1 MAEQPTDET
10 WSVER
15 LDHLVNTDPSA
26 ALTVADEWR
35 RAAAGDATAEAK
47 ALSAIARAYFELGRS
62 HEAAERIRE
71 ALALSGSS
79 PDRALEERIAMTG
92 AAILGDAGDVAG
104 SLAVLDRLEAGDVGE
119 LAGRIATQRAY
130 VLHQAGELTGALDHA
145 NRAEPLLREVDDRL
159 GLVRLLVCRGLIL
172 LQQGELAAA
181 EHDLRTADTEAIEL
195 QQTAIRAVIA
205 SNLGVVFG
213 RGRRIPE
220 ALAEFTRADALY
232 TRAGRPGRTMAV
244 SELDRA
250 EVLMHAGLVRDA
262 ARAAAAAVRL
272 AEPTGNSTLLGDA
285 QLLLAR
291 AQHAAGE
298 FRSAQRSAEDAEA
311 SFVAAGRARMVSHAR
326 SVRVRAG
333 LARATDATTAA
344 PVLDEAA
351 QLVGALTDDGWGQL
365 ADELRVAR
373 VRTAF
378 GVGALAAVGD
388 DLDHLRLGTNSV
400 RRDAQLA
407 GWYATAIGLARD
419 GDTSGAIDACKVG
432 LDLLDDIVVE
442 APTLERRSAAMRLGA
457 DLSRAAIE
465 LAVAGGSA
473 DVVLSAADGTRARA
487 LHDELVQPGR
497 HQPLTDEGAA
507 RLRNELAAHL
517 GPQVLVEWVI
527 AGGDVW
533 AVVCAGSQ
541 DARLARMAGLTDVL
555 RARDRALVW
564 LDRATQDGADPAD
577 GARRAMGLLDEVLVA
592 PLDLPPDVGVV
603 VVPDGPLHAVP
614 WPGLP
619 SLAHRPLALSPN
631 AQMWL
636 QADRRAEQPLSSVA
650 MVVGPDVAGEHV
662 ERAALRRHHRHLAE
676 STGAEA
682 TAEALRRA
690 LSVHDLVHVAAHG
703 SFRSDHPL
711 LSTLRL
717 SGGEA
722 TLYDVIP
729 DTVAARLVVLSS
741 CEAGAQG
748 GAEGSEVLGFA
759 AVMLARGAAAVLA
772 PTTTVDDLECA
783 AFVAEVHER
792 IADGAELGAA
802 AADVRRRWWND
813 GNLARWAVA
822 SSFTCYGSSGVRRA

>member
-1 MAEQPTDET
+1 MAEQSIDEM

-26 ALTVADEWR
+26 ALTVANDWR
-35 RAAAGDATAEAK
+35 RAVAGDATAEAK

-62 HEAAERIRE
+62 HEAADRIRE
-71 ALALSGSS
+71 ALALSASS
-79 PDRALEERIAMTG
+79 SDRALEERIAMSG

-104 SLAVLDRLEAGDVGE
+104 SLAVLDRLEAGVTGD

-130 VLHQAGELTGALDHA
+130 VLHQAGELTGALEHA
-145 NRAEPLLREVDDRL
+145 NRAEPLLRDVDDRL

-172 LQQGELAAA
+172 LQRGELAAA
-181 EHDLRTADTEAIEL
+181 EGDLRAADTHAAEL
-195 QQTAIRAVIA
+195 QQTAIRAVVA

-220 ALAEFTRADALY
+220 ALAEFGRADDLYAL
-232 TRAGRPGRTMAV
+232 AGRPGRTMAV

-250 EVLMHAGLVRDA
+250 EVLMHAGLVIDA
-262 ARAAAAAVRL
+262 ARAAAGAVRL
-272 AEPTGNSTLLGDA
+272 AEPSGNSALLGDA

-291 AQHAAGE
+291 AHHAAGE
-298 FRSAQRSAEDAEA
+298 YRSAQRCAQDAEV
-311 SFVAAGRARMVSHAR
+311 SFAAAGRTRMVSHAR
-326 SVRVRAG
+326 SVRVHAG
-333 LARATDATTAA
+333 LARAADVASAA
-344 PVLDEAA
+344 PTLDEAG
-351 QLVGALTDDGWGQL
+351 QLVGDLTDDGWGQL

-373 VRTAF
+373 VRTAWF
-378 GVGALAAVGD
+378 VGLLDVVGD
-388 DLDHLRLGTNSV
+388 DLDHLRAGTASE
-400 RRDAQLA
+400 RRDVQLA

-419 GDTSGAIDACKVG
+419 GDTAGAIAACKAG

-442 APTLERRSAAMRLGA
+442 ATTLERRSAAMRLGA
-457 DLSRAAIE
+457 DLSRAAID

-497 HQPLTDEGAA
+497 HHPLTDEGAA
-507 RLRNELAAHL
+507 RLRGELREHL
-517 GPQVLVEWVI
+517 PGKVLVEWVI
-527 AGGDVW
+527 AGRDVW

-541 DARLARMAGLTDVL
+541 DARLARVAGLTDVL

-564 LDRATQDGADPAD
+564 LDRATQDGSDPAD
-577 GARRAMGLLDEVLVA
+577 GARRAMDLLDEVLVA

-614 WPGLP
+614 WSGLP
-619 SLAHRPLALSPN
+619 SLVHRPLTLSPN

-636 QADRRAEQPLSSVA
+636 QVDRRAEQPLSSVA
-650 MVVGPDVAGEHV
+650 MVVGPDVAGERV
-662 ERAALRRHHRHLAE
+662 ERAALRRHHRHLTE
-676 STGAEA
+676 SAGAEA

-717 SGGEA
+717 VGGEA

-729 DTVAARLVVLSS
+729 DNVASQLVVLSS
-741 CEAGAQG
+741 CEAGVH
-748 GAEGSEVLGFA
+748 GAADGSEVLGFA

-772 PTTTVDDLECA
+772 PTTTVDDVECG
-783 AFVAEVHER
+783 AFVAEVHGR
-792 IADGAELGAA
+792 MADGAELGAA
-802 AADVRRRWWND
+802 TADVRRRWWND
-813 GNLARWAVA
+813 GNLAQWAVA
-822 SSFTCYGSSGVRRA
+822 SSFTCYGSVRVRC